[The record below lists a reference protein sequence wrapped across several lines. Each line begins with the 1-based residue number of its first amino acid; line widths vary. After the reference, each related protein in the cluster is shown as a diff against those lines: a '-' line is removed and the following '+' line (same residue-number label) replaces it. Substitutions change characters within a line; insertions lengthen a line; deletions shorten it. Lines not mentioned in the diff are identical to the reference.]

1 MGAALRVKPGDELP
15 LQFLLSAGPPAAPL
29 FVRLTLERMDGT
41 AIQSPIQMDYDAGRA
56 VFSSDGILMPA
67 DEPHVIARYDVFTDS
82 GWTTRSSSVGGDQ
95 DVFFPIPIEL
105 CGSVLVGVIDSNTIY
120 GEVKC

>member
-41 AIQSPIQMDYDAGRA
+41 AIQTPIQMDYDAGRA
-56 VFSSDGILMPA
+56 VFSAEGILMPA
-67 DEPHVIARYDVFTDS
+67 GEPHVIARYDVFTDS
-82 GWTTRSSSVGGDQ
+82 DWTTRSASVGGDQ
-95 DVFFPIPIEL
+95 DVFFPVPLEL
-105 CGSVLVGVIDSNTIY
+105 CGDVLTGVISTETLK